1 MNTSNEH
8 TTSRRDFIKSSA
20 LIGGV
25 LAAPAILPS
34 RIFAAENS
42 DTLKI
47 GLIGCGGRGTGAA
60 GNALKADNN
69 VVLTAMADVFENQ
82 IENSLKSLQRDLPEK
97 VNVPPEKRFVGLDG
111 YQKLLQS

>member
-1 MNTSNEH
+1 MKTSNEN
-8 TTSRRDFIKSSA
+8 TTSRRNFIKSSA

-25 LAAPAILPS
+25 LAAPAILPA
-34 RIFAAENS
+34 RMFAAENS

-82 IENSLKSLQRDLPEK
+82 IENSLKTLQCDNADK
-97 VNVPPEKRFVGLDG
+97 VKVVPEKRFVGLDV
-111 YQKLLQS
+111 YQKLL